1 MPDSSLRRSANGKLP
16 RLAVSAARET
26 GNASVRSRMQDARV
40 VLGQEFYG
48 NSPKTLASVRLSRGY
63 SQQQVAVAIGSS
75 QPAIAKFEAGSVNIL
90 WDTGRRLAQALG
102 LTLQELDAVLT
113 ATAKLHSTTARA

>member
-1 MPDSSLRRSANGKLP
+1 
-16 RLAVSAARET
+16 
-26 GNASVRSRMQDARV
+26 MQDARV